1 MAESVL
7 ALGKRQ
13 AAFVIIT
20 VLLHG
25 PASQAGSSRGRFEF
39 GLASSGHI
47 PNPKLTFR
55 EWHCTLPAN
64 CMTRLS
70 LTRSQAVAG

>member
-1 MAESVL
+1 MAESVP

-25 PASQAGSSRGRFEF
+25 LALQAGSSRGRFEF

-55 EWHCTLPAN
+55 WHCTLPEN

-70 LTRSQAVAG
+70 LIRSQAAAG